1 MCLVGL
7 IFDGDK
13 ARQAIELSTADLE
26 NFLTLYEEN
35 QPGVDWNIQFVPRGK
50 HNVSTL
56 KTTQLCITKLFVP
69 NVELIH
75 AVVRM

>member
-35 QPGVDWNIQFVPRGK
+35 QPGVD
-50 HNVSTL
+50 
-56 KTTQLCITKLFVP
+56 
-69 NVELIH
+69 
-75 AVVRM
+75 